1 MASSLEVDGLTKRF
15 GGLVAL
21 NKCTLT
27 VEEGTITGLIGPN
40 GAGKTT
46 LFNVITGFYKPE
58 EGQILYNGD
67 EIQGLPPHEIFRKGI
82 VRTFQVS
89 RELKNMT
96 VFENLKLVPANQP
109 GEDFWNAWFRPNKV
123 GGREEEI
130 SRRAEEV
137 MDYVDLTRLKDEKAS
152 NLSGG
157 QKKLLELGRTMMADP
172 DMILLDEPGAGIN
185 PTLMKKL
192 SNYIVSLKEEQG
204 ITFLLIEHD
213 MDLVM
218 NLCEPIIVLSSG
230 EKLMEGTAAEVQKDK
245 EVLDAY
251 LGR

>member
-1 MASSLEVDGLTKRF
+1 MASSLKVEGLTKSF

-21 NKCTLT
+21 NNCSMS
-27 VEEGTITGLIGPN
+27 VQEGTITGLIGPN

-46 LFNVITGFYKPE
+46 LFNVITGFYTPE
-58 EGQILYNGD
+58 EGQILYNG
-67 EIQGLPPHEIFRKGI
+67 EPIEGLPPHEVFRKGI

-89 RELKNMT
+89 RELRNMT
-96 VFENLKLVPANQP
+96 VFENLKLVPEAQP
-109 GEDFWNAWFRPNKV
+109 GEAFWNSWFRPILVKDY
-123 GGREEEI
+123 EQKI
-130 SRRAEEV
+130 AKRAQEV
-137 MDYVDLTRLKDEKAS
+137 MEYIDLARLKDEKAR

-172 DMILLDEPGAGIN
+172 ELILLDEPGAGIN

-192 SNYIVSLKEEQG
+192 SNYIVNLKEEQG

-218 NLCEPIIVLSSG
+218 KLCEPIVVLSNG
-230 EKLMEGTAAEVQKDK
+230 EKLMEGTATEVQNDE

>member
-1 MASSLEVDGLTKRF
+1 MASSLKVEGLTKRF

-21 NKCTLT
+21 NNCSMT
-27 VEEGTITGLIGPN
+27 VQEGTITGLIGPN

-46 LFNVITGFYKPE
+46 LFNVITGFYTPE
-58 EGQILYNGD
+58 KGRILYSG
-67 EIQGLPPHEIFRKGI
+67 EAIEGLPPHEIFRRGI

-96 VFENLKLVPANQP
+96 VFENLKLVPEAQP
-109 GEDFWNAWFRPNKV
+109 GEAFWNAWFRPITVKDH
-123 GGREEEI
+123 EEKI
-130 SRRAEEV
+130 ARRAEEV
-137 MDYVDLTRLKDEKAS
+137 MDYIDLTRLKDEKAR

-172 DMILLDEPGAGIN
+172 ELILLDEPGAGIN

-192 SNYIVSLKEEQG
+192 SNYIMNLKEEQG
-204 ITFLLIEHD
+204 ITFMLIEHD

-218 NLCEPIIVLSSG
+218 KLCDPIVVLSNG
-230 EKLMEGTAAEVQKDK
+230 EKLMEGPAAEVQSDE

>member
-1 MASSLEVDGLTKRF
+1 MASSLKVEGLTKRF
-15 GGLVAL
+15 GGLIAL
-21 NKCTLT
+21 NNCTLT
-27 VEEGTITGLIGPN
+27 VQEGTITGLIGPN

-46 LFNVITGFYKPE
+46 LFNVITGFYAPE
-58 EGQILYNGD
+58 EGKIIYNG
-67 EIQGLPPHEIFRKGI
+67 ESIEGLPPHEVFRKGI

-89 RELKNMT
+89 RELKKMT
-96 VFENLKLVPANQP
+96 VFENLKLVPEGHP
-109 GEDFWNAWFRPNKV
+109 GEDFWNAWFRPLAVNDF
-123 GGREEEI
+123 EEEI

-137 MDYVDLTRLKDEKAS
+137 MDYIDLTRLRDEKAN

-185 PTLMKKL
+185 PTLMNKL
-192 SNYIVSLKEEQG
+192 TQYIIRLKEDQD

-218 NLCEPIIVLSSG
+218 DLCDPIVVLSNG
-230 EKLMEGTAAEVQKDK
+230 EKLMEGTAAEVQSDE